1 MNMFMEFFLFFVSI
15 LQFLFPFAFKDT
27 EVPVQT
33 TAPVVEE
40 TVMPGE
46 HVHTGGNGNCLQS
59 AVCEICGETY
69 GGEGNHAYTVTVKPA
84 TCTQGGFT
92 TYRCRF
98 CLHTEEGDYT
108 EPKGHNYQKKTT
120 TATCVVAGYNIFTC
134 TSCSASYNELVEP
147 AKGHD
152 YESETFSANCTE
164 GFRTVYK
171 CKTCRHT
178 YIEQSDDAI
187 GHDYDEIIT
196 AATCTQG
203 GYTTFTC
210 KVCGES
216 HKGVYTPARG
226 HKFTNYVSDGNASCS
241 SNGTKT
247 AYCDNGCN
255 TKDPIID
262 ENTMLPHKDENPK
275 DTLCDICHTKI
286 HVNYTYLQYPAAA
299 LAGVNVNDFIKKADA
314 DYKGSGKGDEY
325 SSNEGVNYNGIM
337 KSPYFTA
344 KVTGKLDGAETVTTT
359 EIPVYGA
366 NVFVG
371 ETQKGAL
378 HSFSEIY
385 IKEGEPTSFEIEI
398 TGNTGYI
405 TINNA
410 VILPASAGET
420 ATVTNGTVKA
430 VISGFGTHTFLFN
443 NENQAYAYT
452 VTVRALVDD
461 NWAIDYLRNEGYTV
475 TVVEGYK
482 RADFERGVIY
492 DPQNVNAATIPLD
505 QSLVHWGTLSNKHV
519 LYLKRG
525 AYLAVDHRYDI
536 MDPAAEKANPESLT
550 LHGTT
555 KSASDVTGISQNRY
569 GALTINSA
577 DDVQI
582 LGYGAIDL
590 NQLDR
595 AERRGAI
602 ISWSN
607 NVHIQG
613 IKLINSPQWT
623 FVVYNCN
630 NVYIRDVD
638 VFGYR
643 QNSDAFDI
651 CNSRDVTVEGCFAR
665 TGDDGFV
672 VKTLGGDDNAVTNNV
687 TVRNCYAWIGKARA
701 FGIFGETFKNIS
713 NVYFEDNTV
722 LFHDATWNY
731 LRIPAIGV
739 VIEDNAE
746 NSGTDTYRRRLSN
759 IVFDGIEI
767 CRNEAAAMHCIIYD
781 KVNYYT
787 IDGIKFKNISYEKMN
802 RMMHEDNEVTAF
814 NVINTFSAGAVI
826 EQNAVVENIVC
837 GGTRVTLD
845 NYGQYFDYN
854 TLHYC
859 NGVIK

>member
-33 TAPVVEE
+33 TEPVVEE
-40 TVMPGE
+40 TVIPGE

-120 TATCVVAGYNIFTC
+120 TATCVVAGYNVYTC
-134 TSCSASYNELVEP
+134 TNCSSSYNELVEP

-152 YESETFSANCTE
+152 FESETFSANCTE

-171 CKTCRHT
+171 CKTCRYT

-216 HKGVYTPARG
+216 YKGVYTSALG
-226 HKFTNYVSDGNASCS
+226 HKFTNYTSDGNATCV

-255 TKDPIID
+255 TKDQITE
-262 ENTMLPHKDENPK
+262 ENTMLAHKDENPK

-286 HVNYTYLQYPAAA
+286 YVNYTYLQYPDAA
-299 LAGVNVNDFIKKADA
+299 LATLGVDVGLNDYTYKASEAFGKEKDIWA
-314 DYKGSGKGDEY
+314 TNKGTS
-325 SSNEGVNYNGIM
+325 YNSIV
-337 KSPYFTA
+337 KSPYFKA
-344 KVTGKLDGAETVTTT
+344 KITGRVNGSENITTT

-366 NVFVG
+366 TVYVG
-371 ETQKGAL
+371 ESAQGAI
-378 HSFSEIY
+378 HSFSEVY
-385 IKEGEPTSFEIEI
+385 IKKGEATSFEIEI

-430 VISGFGTHTFLFN
+430 VVSGYGTHTFLFN
-443 NENQAYAYT
+443 DENQAYAYT
-452 VTVRALVDD
+452 INVREDIDEDAEIQKLRDDDYTVYVVGDKSKGDEYDSYIDD
-461 NWAIDYLRNEGYTV
+461 IENIPFVGEQKIAIYLRKGSVLVAPHKYNINNQADEDGYS
-475 TVVEGYK
+475 E
-482 RADFERGVIY
+482 
-492 DPQNVNAATIPLD
+492 NAN
-505 QSLVHWGTLSNKHV
+505 S
-519 LYLKRG
+519 
-525 AYLAVDHRYDI
+525 
-536 MDPAAEKANPESLT
+536 
-550 LHGTT
+550 
-555 KSASDVTGISQNRY
+555 GIGQNRW
-569 GALTINSA
+569 GFINTNGVT
-577 DDVQI
+577 DFKV

-590 NQLDR
+590 GHLDR
-595 AERRGAI
+595 SERRGI
-602 ISWSN
+602 IIADSN
-607 NVHIQG
+607 NVEFRG
-613 IKLINSPQWT
+613 IKIINSPQWT
-623 FVVYNCN
+623 FVVYDSD
-630 NVYIRDVD
+630 NVHIKDVD
-638 VFGYR
+638 VYGYR

-651 CNSRDVTVEGCFAR
+651 CNSRDVLVEGCFAR

-672 VKTLGGDDNAVTNNV
+672 VKTLGGGENAVTNNV

-713 NVYFEDNTV
+713 NVYFEDNVV

-739 VIEDNAE
+739 VIEDYAE

-802 RMMHEDNEVTAF
+802 RIMHEDNEVTAL
-814 NVINTFSAGAVI
+814 NVINAFSREGTVGTSI
-826 EQNAVVENIVC
+826 EKNAVVENIVC
-837 GGTRVTLD
+837 GGTRVTRE

-854 TLHYC
+854 TLYYC
-859 NGVIK
+859 NGEIK

>member
-40 TVMPGE
+40 TVIPGE

-69 GGEGNHAYTVTVKPA
+69 GGEGEHVYTVTVKPA

-92 TYRCRF
+92 TFRCRF

-108 EPKGHNYQKKTT
+108 EAKGHSYKKKTT
-120 TATCVVAGYNIFTC
+120 SATCVVAGYNIYTC
-134 TSCSASYNELVEP
+134 ESCSASYNELVEP

-152 YESETFSANCTE
+152 FESETFSANCTE

-171 CKTCRHT
+171 CKTCKYT
-178 YIEQSDDAI
+178 YIEQSDNAI
-187 GHDYDEIIT
+187 GHDYAELIT

-203 GYTTFTC
+203 GYTTYTC
-210 KVCGES
+210 NVCGDS
-216 HKGVYTPARG
+216 YVGAHTAAIG
-226 HKFTNYVSDGNASCS
+226 HKFTNYTPDGNATCV
-241 SNGTKT
+241 SNGTMT

-255 TKDPIID
+255 AKSTIAD
-262 ENTMLPHKDENPK
+262 ENTQLAHSDANK
-275 DTLCDICHTKI
+275 DTLCDYCQTKI
-286 HVNYTYLQYPAAA
+286 YVNYSYLQYPSSA
-299 LAGVNVNDFIKKADA
+299 LANVAVADFIKKADA
-314 DYKGSGKGDEY
+314 DYKGSNGNGDVY
-325 SSNEGVNYNGIM
+325 ASNEGVDYNGIIS
-337 KSPYFTA
+337 SPYFTA
-344 KVTGKLDGAETVTTT
+344 KVTGKLDGSQNVTTT
-359 EIPVYGA
+359 AIPVYGA

-371 ETQKGAL
+371 ETQKGVL

-385 IKEGEPTSFEIEI
+385 IKEGEATSFEIEI
-398 TGNTGYI
+398 TGNSGYI

-410 VILPASAGET
+410 VILPASAGES

-430 VISGFGTHTFLFN
+430 VISGYGTHTFLFN
-443 NENQAYAYT
+443 NDNQAFAYT
-452 VTVRALVDD
+452 ITVRALVDD
-461 NWAIDYLRNEGYTV
+461 DRAIDYLRSNGYTV
-475 TVVEGYK
+475 TVVDGYK
-482 RADFERGVIY
+482 RADFARGVIY
-492 DPQNVNAATIPLD
+492 DPQNANAATIPLD
-505 QSLVHWGTLSNKHV
+505 QTLVHWGTLSNKHV

-536 MDPAAEKANPESLT
+536 MDSSAEGGNSESIT
-550 LHGTT
+550 LHNSTQ
-555 KSASDVTGISQNRY
+555 KASDITGIGQNRY
-569 GALTINSA
+569 GALTINSV

-590 NQLDR
+590 NRLDR

-602 ISWSN
+602 ISWSK

-623 FVVYNCN
+623 FVIYNSD
-630 NVYIRDVD
+630 NVYVRDVD

-651 CNSRDVTVEGCFAR
+651 CNSRDVVVEGCFAR

-672 VKTLGGDDNAVTNNV
+672 VKTLGGPENAVSNNI
-687 TVRNCYAWIGKARA
+687 TVRNCSAWIGKARA
-701 FGIFGETFKNIS
+701 FGIFGETYNNIS
-713 NVYFEDNTV
+713 NIYFEDNTV

-731 LRIPAIGV
+731 LRIPAIGI
-739 VIEDNAE
+739 VIEGDAQ
-746 NSGTDTYRRRLSN
+746 NSGSDAYRRRLSN

-767 CRNEAAAMHCIIYD
+767 CRNDAAAMHALIYD
-781 KVNYYT
+781 GVNNYT
-787 IDGIKFKNISYEKMN
+787 IDGIKFRNVSYEKLNSM
-802 RMMHEDNEVTAF
+802 EGGKAL
-814 NVINTFSAGAVI
+814 NVINTFSAGASI
-826 EQNAVVENIVC
+826 ETNAVVENIVC
-837 GGTRVTLD
+837 GGTRITQD
-845 NYGQYFDYN
+845 NFSQYFDYN

-859 NGVIK
+859 GGVIK